1 MKRRIVR
8 LSVLQTGKLMAVIYG
23 LLSLVM
29 LPFMVIALCAGAQ
42 SIMPMFIMLILYPI
56 MGFIGG
62 IIMAFL
68 YNISSNFVGGLEVE
82 VESADTSGA
91 VEREPPHYP
100 VTNIPKAERQNWRT

>member
-1 MKRRIVR
+1 
-8 LSVLQTGKLMAVIYG
+8 MAVIYG

-29 LPFMVIALCAGAQ
+29 LPFMVIAVCAGAQ

-82 VESADTSGA
+82 VESPGA
-91 VEREPPHYP
+91 AGPVETQPQHYP
-100 VTNIPKAERQNWRT
+100 VTEIPKAERQNWRS